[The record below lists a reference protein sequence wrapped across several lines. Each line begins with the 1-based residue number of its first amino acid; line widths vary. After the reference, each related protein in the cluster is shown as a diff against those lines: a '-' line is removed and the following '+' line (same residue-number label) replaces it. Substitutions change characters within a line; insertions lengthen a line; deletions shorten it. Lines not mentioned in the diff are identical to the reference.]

1 MTKQVGELLEA
12 DKNFDLIK
20 TLYAYIENGIN
31 INNTAKAISMSISGL
46 RYRLEKISD
55 ILNIDLNDTKSVFS
69 VYMALNILKAKGKIT
84 I

>member
-12 DKNFDLIK
+12 DKEFDLIK

-46 RYRLEKISD
+46 RYRLVKR
-55 ILNIDLNDTKSVFS
+55 LARF
-69 VYMALNILKAKGKIT
+69 
-84 I
+84 